1 MAALRVPVLGALAGA
16 LTILPF
22 AYIANRYLADTVPL
36 LVVAGLLGLQ
46 VVLRRTVDAPA
57 SRGRTFV
64 NVGMVALLLV
74 GLWVNLSHG
83 LVFQRLYSPN
93 VKDDV
98 AAAFLDTR
106 YDVPQSLGID
116 LVIPIRDDEAL
127 PLDAPRG
134 QLAIVGDCTAL
145 YLADGMPTNAVKPL
159 PWNPVERSEAGGRFL
174 RRARGWRPC
183 GSPCSAPW
191 PER

>member
-1 MAALRVPVLGALAGA
+1 MPTKMLA
-16 LTILPF
+16 
-22 AYIANRYLADTVPL
+22 
-36 LVVAGLLGLQ
+36 
-46 VVLRRTVDAPA
+46 
-57 SRGRTFV
+57 GRTFV

-174 RRARGWRPC
+174 RRATFPIQPPGTRQPLLTMTSSEGDGGDSAHATIRPC
-183 GSPCSAPW
+183 S
-191 PER
+191 RRTT